1 MKKIPATLVKRLIW
15 FVLIWLVSV
24 IALGVVAFLI
34 KMAIRN

>member
-1 MKKIPATLVKRLIW
+1 MKKIPAMLVKRLMW